1 MDQSRGNEW
10 ARIEI
15 EKRDGSDG
23 YGPAGREVWVIS
35 RWRGGPWGLDPD
47 PTNLIVVFGAKTGAT
62 ALSAPRPLARE
73 ITVVR
78 NQRKLDNP
86 LYHLF
91 RSQSSDKAFAA
102 RVATVKI
109 A

>member
-1 MDQSRGNEW
+1 MNGLALRSKNATAPTGKVQPGERC
-10 ARIEI
+10 
-15 EKRDGSDG
+15 GSFPVG
-23 YGPAGREVWVIS
+23 EGATW
-35 RWRGGPWGLDPD
+35 LDPN
-47 PTNLIVVFGAKTGAT
+47 PAKLIVVFGAKTGAS

-102 RVATVKI
+102 SVLTVKI